1 MRVLASRQHSSFT
14 CEELKE
20 AREAQE
26 IRLDIENICSTDAYV
41 AGIDKIRAATPA
53 RIGNA
58 MPSVAQ
64 NSSGQSA
71 LQAASPRATMEFL
84 FYQKKILR

>member
-1 MRVLASRQHSSFT
+1 V
-14 CEELKE
+14 
-20 AREAQE
+20 REVQE
-26 IRLDIENICSTDAYV
+26 TRPGTENICSTDADV

-58 MPSVAQ
+58 KPSVAQ
-64 NSSGQSA
+64 NSSGLRA